1 MSWATRTAGRTAES
15 THTMLTRM
23 ALKSLRNRG
32 GSVALTVISIAVAV
46 FLLLGVEKLR
56 TETRESFL
64 NTLSGTDLIVGPRS
78 GSVQLLLYS
87 VFRIGNPSNNLSWES
102 YRQISRHPYV
112 GWSIPLSLGDSHRGF
127 RVLGTNEAYFQ
138 HLRYGPGDRLVAA
151 DGLLSL
157 AQFEAVLGDSVA
169 RDLGYQIG
177 ETLIVAHGTGEG
189 SFSEHDDLP
198 FRIIGILEP
207 TGTPVD
213 RTVHV
218 SLQGM
223 EAIHLGWESGAH
235 RSPGGGATEPAE
247 PAPEPSEIS
256 AFLLGVKQPTQ
267 TLQIQRAINEY
278 PREPLTAIL
287 PGIALQELWGLVGV
301 AERALLAVSALVVL
315 TGLIGMMTVILSGL
329 NERRREMAIL
339 RSVGARPRHIFLLLM
354 AESTLLGTFG
364 AVSGVLLLNVAML
377 AGAPYL
383 RAASGLHIAAG
394 APGSAELLVISA
406 VMVTSMLLGLI
417 PAWRAYQNS
426 LADGLS
432 IRL

>member
-1 MSWATRTAGRTAES
+1 
-15 THTMLTRM
+15 MLTRM
-23 ALKSLRNRG
+23 ALKSLGNRS
-32 GSVALTVISIAVAV
+32 GSVVLTIISIAVAV

-56 TETRESFL
+56 TEARESFL

-87 VFRIGNPSNNLSWES
+87 VFRIGNPSNNLSWDS
-102 YRQISRHPYV
+102 YQQISRHPWV
-112 GWSIPLSLGDSHRGF
+112 DWSIPLSLGDSHRGF
-127 RVLGTNEAYFQ
+127 RVLGTNEAYFR
-138 HLRYGPGDRLVAA
+138 HLRYGPGDHLVAA
-151 DGLLSL
+151 DGMLSL
-157 AQFEAVLGDSVA
+157 AQFEAVLGDNVA
-169 RDLGYQIG
+169 RELGYQIG
-177 ETLIVAHGTGEG
+177 DALIVAHGTGEG
-189 SFSEHDDLP
+189 SFTEHDDLP
-198 FRIIGILEP
+198 FRIVAILEP

-218 SLQGM
+218 SLQGL
-223 EAIHLGWESGAH
+223 EAIHSGWESATHKDPGLGAAKA
-235 RSPGGGATEPAE
+235 GELAAE
-247 PAPEPSEIS
+247 PAEIS
-256 AFLLGVKQPTQ
+256 AFLLGVTQPTH

-278 PREPLTAIL
+278 PREPLSAIL
-287 PGIALQELWGLVGV
+287 PGVALQELWGLVGL
-301 AERALLAVSALVVL
+301 AERALLAVSTLVVL

-329 NERRREMAIL
+329 SGRRREMAIL

-364 AVSGVLLLNVAML
+364 AVSGVLLVNLAML

-383 RAASGLHIAAG
+383 RAASGLQISAG
-394 APGSAELLVISA
+394 TPGAVELLVVSA

-417 PAWRAYQNS
+417 PAWRAYRNS